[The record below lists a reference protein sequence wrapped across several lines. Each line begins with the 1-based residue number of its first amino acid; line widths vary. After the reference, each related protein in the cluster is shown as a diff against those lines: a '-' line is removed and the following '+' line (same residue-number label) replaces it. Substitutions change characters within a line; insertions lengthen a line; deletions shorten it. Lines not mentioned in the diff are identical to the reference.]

1 MGAQLP
7 LQLVQPLRY
16 SSSSY
21 LVHRGVADIVASLVT
36 LAYQRIFSLA
46 YLQGAAKSGKTHT
59 GVYLV
64 GALTEKG
71 KPARLIG
78 REDLAEWYASEL
90 RLKPV
95 RNGET
100 IVLDDGD
107 RLLEEISQSNQSG
120 IFMDLTEQ
128 LSQVDGTLV
137 ILGAVSPE
145 KISCTKQI
153 RSRLNSGL
161 HLVLEGPAD
170 AELDSLLNLITKQRG
185 LQLSEAKRSYILR
198 RVARTLPALVEC
210 IEKVEDPRDFSSS
223 RTSFNVLADAVS
235 HETEDRPVFDLKSVK
250 NSGS

>member
-1 MGAQLP
+1 MVAQLP

-16 SSSSY
+16 SSSAF
-21 LVHRGVADIVASLVT
+21 LLHRGIAPIITSLET
-36 LAYQRIFSLA
+36 LAYQRVFSLA
-46 YLQGAAKSGKTHT
+46 YVQGAPKSGKTHS

-64 GALTEKG
+64 GHLKAKR

-78 REDLAEWYASEL
+78 RDEVAGWYATEL
-90 RLKPV
+90 RSEPL

-100 IVLDDGD
+100 IVIDDGD
-107 RLLEEISQSNQSG
+107 LLLEEISHTNQSG

-128 LSQVDGTLV
+128 LGQVDGTLV
-137 ILGAVSPE
+137 ILGAASPE

-185 LQLSEAKRSYILR
+185 VHLSESKRSYILR
-198 RVARTLPALVEC
+198 RVSRTLPALVEC
-210 IEKVEDPRDFSSS
+210 VEKVEDPGDFSSS
-223 RTSFNVLADAVS
+223 RTSFNVLADAVLQES
-235 HETEDRPVFDLKSVK
+235 DIPPLFDRKMP
-250 NSGS
+250 

>member
-16 SSSSY
+16 SSNAY
-21 LVHRGVADIVASLVT
+21 LVHRGVADIITSLVT

-46 YLQGAAKSGKTHT
+46 YVQGPSQSGKTHA

-64 GALTEKG
+64 GHLNEKR
-71 KPARLIG
+71 KPARMIS
-78 REDLAEWYASEL
+78 RDEVASWYESEFL
-90 RLKPV
+90 SRPLGL
-95 RNGET
+95 GET

-107 RLLEEISQSNQSG
+107 QVLEELSRNNQSG
-120 IFMDLTEQ
+120 IFMDLTEK

-137 ILGAVSPE
+137 ILGSAGPE
-145 KISCTKQI
+145 RIECTKQI

-170 AELDSLLNLITKQRG
+170 AELDALLNLITKQRG
-185 LQLSEAKRSYILR
+185 LQLSDGKRAYLLR

-210 IEKVEDPRDFSSS
+210 VEKVEETGDFSSS
-223 RTSFNVLADAVS
+223 STSFTVLADAVS
-235 HETEDRPVFDLKSVK
+235 QDSAILPLFDRK
-250 NSGS
+250 

>member
-1 MGAQLP
+1 MVAQLP

-16 SSSSY
+16 SSNAY
-21 LVHRGVADIVASLVT
+21 LVHRGVADVATSLVT

-46 YLQGAAKSGKTHT
+46 YVQGAAKSGKTHT

-64 GALTEKG
+64 GDLTEKG

-78 REDLAEWYASEL
+78 REDVAEWYASEF
-90 RLKPV
+90 RSKPLK
-95 RNGET
+95 NGET

-137 ILGAVSPE
+137 ILGAASPE
-145 KISCTKQI
+145 KISCTKQS

-210 IEKVEDPRDFSSS
+210 VEKVEDPRDFSST
-223 RTSFNVLADAVS
+223 RTSFNVLADAVLQES
-235 HETEDRPVFDLKSVK
+235 ENLPLFGLRSVK
-250 NSGS
+250 SSDS